1 MLVKEL
7 RGRMRG
13 ARSFVVLTI
22 YLLLLTCFASLIYS
36 STTTSSGAAS
46 GRTHLAVIGRALFFT
61 IVLLEALM
69 VAFITPAFT
78 AGAISGE
85 RERRT
90 YEVLK
95 TTLLPP
101 RSFVAGKLS
110 AALLYVVLLILAA
123 VPLQSLAFVL
133 GGVVVEELIVTLVFL
148 VVTALSFGT
157 LGLFCS
163 AVARTTLSST
173 VLAYAITLL
182 VMFFNPIVALT
193 AGQMLLALTF
203 PALWLANAVEAA
215 TYALASLSPVGAAT
229 LTAITLESSGSLWV
243 ATGSHGSSL
252 PAGWIVFCV
261 GHLLL
266 SLAMLAV
273 TVRLVGRQESS

>member
-1 MLVKEL
+1 
-7 RGRMRG
+7 
-13 ARSFVVLTI
+13 
-22 YLLLLTCFASLIYS
+22 
-36 STTTSSGAAS
+36 
-46 GRTHLAVIGRALFFT
+46 
-61 IVLLEALM
+61 
-69 VAFITPAFT
+69 
-78 AGAISGE
+78 
-85 RERRT
+85 
-90 YEVLK
+90 VLK

-133 GGVVVEELIVTLVFL
+133 GGVVVEELMVTLVFL
-148 VVTALSFGT
+148 LVTALSFGT

-173 VLAYAITLL
+173 VLAYAIALL
-182 VMFFNPIVALT
+182 VMFFNPVIALT
-193 AGQMLLALTF
+193 AGQMLLALTL
-203 PALWLANAVEAA
+203 PTLWLATAVEAA
-215 TYALASLSPVGAAT
+215 TYVLASLSPLGAAA
-229 LTAITLESSGSLWV
+229 LTAIALESNGSIWV

-252 PAGWIVFCV
+252 PSGWIVFSV

-266 SLAMLAV
+266 SLVMLAV